1 MKKVVLLGFALCS
14 YFNISGQTQPFD
26 KLKAN
31 KGSNKEIEWFT
42 SGYGNGFGHRIYNH
56 DPGGKTL
63 LNFAGRH
70 NSSSWTDILTLTSHG
85 RVGIGTTNPGS
96 YKLYVNGNSY
106 VNGSLTFPA
115 VADDGT
121 KSRTHL
127 SFPVKTDG
135 FYISTQQLSRDKM
148 EVLFKLR
155 DNTTGDSFRMWFDD
169 YRGAEHDRNPF
180 IVYGDRVLLA
190 SDGGNVGIG
199 TPNPSSLLEL
209 NANETG
215 DAILKI
221 EADSDNAGSEAD
233 NARIEMYQDAKLIGA
248 KLGFNEDVATPSNHF
263 QIDMVYPSG
272 IYENALT
279 INPYNGKIGL
289 GVFANSEDALLVV
302 DGKIMAEEVKVQA
315 VPSSDFVFEP
325 EYQLRPLEE
334 VDAFIREN
342 KHLPD
347 IPSAA
352 EFKENGVGLGEMD
365 NMLLQKIEELT
376 LYVIELKKE
385 NEELKADNIAIK
397 DGLLK
402 ELETIKAQLR

>member
-1 MKKVVLLGFALCS
+1 MQIA
-14 YFNISGQTQPFD
+14 
-26 KLKAN
+26 
-31 KGSNKEIEWFT
+31 GSFT
-42 SGYGNGFGHRIYNH
+42 SMSNGVFNGSLAV
-56 DPGGKTL
+56 GT
-63 LNFAGRH
+63 
-70 NSSSWTDILTLTSHG
+70 SS
-85 RVGIGTTNPGS
+85 PGS

-127 SFPVKTDG
+127 SFPVKSDG

-302 DGKIMAEEVKVQA
+302 DGKILAEEVKVQT
-315 VPSSDFVFEP
+315 VPASDYVFEP
-325 EYQLRPLEE
+325 DYDLKPLHE
-334 VDAFIREN
+334 VDQFIQQN

-347 IPSAA
+347 IPSAE

-365 NMLLQKIEELT
+365 DMLLRKVEELT
-376 LYVIELKKE
+376 LYMIQMQKQLDELQAE
-385 NEELKADNIAIK
+385 NASLKQKIGN
-397 DGLLK
+397 
-402 ELETIKAQLR
+402 